1 MMVGALHKGRKV
13 VMGAIDFER
22 AALSSPGM
30 VEMQGNHLLDWCA
43 TARAGGEPP
52 VEDPPCAG

>member
-1 MMVGALHKGRKV
+1 
-13 VMGAIDFER
+13 MGAIDFER